1 MGQGGEAKAAGEE
14 VEQVGRGQTKK
25 GLLFF
30 GFLSKGMESHG
41 GLSDLRVWVFFSS
54 SSFCQCSREHIGDGN
69 FGSRKSSLKAI
80 ALT

>member
-41 GLSDLRVWVFFSS
+41 GLSDLRVWVFFLLLLLSVS
-54 SSFCQCSREHIGDGN
+54 ALESRLEMATLEAG
-69 FGSRKSSLKAI
+69 RAV
-80 ALT
+80 

>member
-41 GLSDLRVWVFFSS
+41 GLSDLRVWVFFLLLSVS
-54 SSFCQCSREHIGDGN
+54 ALESRLEMATLEAG
-69 FGSRKSSLKAI
+69 RAV
-80 ALT
+80 

>member
-41 GLSDLRVWVFFSS
+41 GLSDLRVWVFFLLLLSVS
-54 SSFCQCSREHIGDGN
+54 ALESRLEMATLEAG
-69 FGSRKSSLKAI
+69 RAV
-80 ALT
+80 

>member
-25 GLLFF
+25 GLMFF

-41 GLSDLRVWVFFSS
+41 GLSDLRVWVFFLLLSVS
-54 SSFCQCSREHIGDGN
+54 ALESRLEMATLEAG
-69 FGSRKSSLKAI
+69 RAV
-80 ALT
+80 